1 MTAQRIANCVCI
13 VVLMAGCATGTTT
26 QSPDAAAVPAAR
38 LDMTGRWMLSAPN
51 APSCGIRFE
60 AAAGAQTGTLTGA
73 ARPEGGCPGDFFR
86 SRRWSLAQGNLTIT
100 DHENEPLAELKA
112 AGERFVGQSIGGMPV
127 TLARAAPL
135 Q

>member
-38 LDMTGRWMLSAPN
+38 LDMTGRWTLSAPN
-51 APSCGIRFE
+51 APSCGISFE
-60 AAAGAQTGTLTGA
+60 AAAGAQAGA
-73 ARPEGGCPGDFFR
+73 VRPEGGCPGDFFR
-86 SRRWSLAQGNLTIT
+86 SRRWSLAQGSLTIT
-100 DHENEPLAELKA
+100 DHKSEPLAELKA
-112 AGERFVGQSIGGMPV
+112 SGERFVGQSIGGMPV